1 MIRQRRLSKSVLPMV
16 SVTPVTS
23 ARRSR
28 RVGPAIALT
37 LGFGLLAGCAAIP
50 AHGPVEVGLADL
62 AQGEQQVQF
71 NPSGPLVGSSQENL
85 VRGFVLA
92 ATSSTDDY
100 AVAREF
106 LTPDYAQQWDPY
118 AGVIVDEGTRPFRKG
133 TDDTGLLSVSQSA
146 EIDESGTMTPA
157 HPGPSV
163 DMRFEFEM
171 VGNEWRIAS
180 APAGI
185 IVDRA
190 NFSSI
195 WSAHQLYFVDRN
207 GQLTPETRWFL
218 NRAALPTEIVTEL
231 LEGPS
236 SLFVTQ
242 VESAFPAG
250 TEVRG
255 DAVVVI
261 DGIAQVDLTGFT
273 PPTHAD
279 ERKMLDQLL
288 ASLQAVPGCSGV
300 RLSIDG
306 VVIAEDQETDQ
317 QSKPEARGRQL
328 IGAREDGFGP
338 ISNGVIH
345 PMANLSSAITELEP
359 DAVSL
364 GKNDALAAVRHRGGV
379 SLVTQAET
387 IPVDSRAQL
396 LEPSIDDWGWVW
408 TVAADAPGL
417 ARLTADTGE
426 QSDIRLPWSAEGEVA
441 AVRVAPGGN
450 LIAALVEDGPNSVV
464 LVAGVTRDKDGKPIG
479 IAEDGVEEMWATGT
493 PIDLDWIDNTRFVT
507 LTGTGSST
515 SKVTVG
521 GVGVFSYEQSSV
533 SDGIQVSGSGGRAQI
548 RVRSSAGFVFAP
560 QGGGWQR
567 VETDVLALATRG

>member
-1 MIRQRRLSKSVLPMV
+1 MTRTRRLGLPAVLALSAV
-16 SVTPVTS
+16 LVT
-23 ARRSR
+23 
-28 RVGPAIALT
+28 
-37 LGFGLLAGCAAIP
+37 GCTAIP
-50 AHGPVEVGLADL
+50 THGPVEVGLDDL

-118 AGVIVDEGTRPFRKG
+118 AGVIIDEGTRPFRKG
-133 TDDTGLLSVSQSA
+133 ANDTGLLSVSQTA
-146 EIDESGTMTPA
+146 EIDESGTLSPSR
-157 HPGPSV
+157 PGPSI

-195 WSAHQLYFVDRN
+195 WSAHQLYFLDRN
-207 GQLTPETRWFL
+207 GQLAPETRWFL

-236 SLFVTQ
+236 SLFITQ
-242 VESAFPAG
+242 VANAFPAG
-250 TEVRG
+250 ARVRG
-255 DAVVVI
+255 DSVVII

-317 QSKPEARGRQL
+317 KSKPQARGRQL

-338 ISNGVIH
+338 ISNGVVH
-345 PMANLSSAITELEP
+345 PMANLSAAITELEP

-364 GKNDALAAVRHRGGV
+364 GRNDALAAVRHEGGV
-379 SLVTQAET
+379 SLVTQSET
-387 IPVDSRAQL
+387 SIIDSRAQL
-396 LEPSIDDWGWVW
+396 LEPSIDDWDWAW
-408 TVAADAPGL
+408 TVAADAPSL
-417 ARLTADTGE
+417 ARLTSDTGE
-426 QSDIRLPWSAEGEVA
+426 QTDMRLPWPNTGEVV

-450 LIAALVEDGPNSVV
+450 LIAALMQDGSNSVV
-464 LVAGVTRDKDGKPIG
+464 LVAGITRDETGRPIG
-479 IAEDGVEEMWATGT
+479 IAEKAVEALWTSGG
-493 PIDLDWIDNTRFVT
+493 PIDLDWIDHTRFAV
-507 LTGTGSST
+507 LTGTNSST

-521 GVGVFSYEQSSV
+521 GVGVFSYEQGSV
-533 SDGIQVSGSGGRAQI
+533 PDGIQISGSGGRAQL
-548 RVRSSAGFVFAP
+548 RVRSASDFVFAP

-567 VETDVLALATRG
+567 VETDVTALATRG